1 MTLPLDFNVSIERRE
16 GREINHSKVFFLYTE
31 AMKVYM
37 QIADKK
43 EFGMNEIFCFIFLNG
58 QHFYKLQSFFFT
70 KIL

>member
-43 EFGMNEIFCFIFLNG
+43 EFGMNEIFCFIF
-58 QHFYKLQSFFFT
+58 
-70 KIL
+70 